1 MNKDSNFYFKILTE
15 EIHSVVIATVDENG
29 LPSTRVIDMMLF
41 DNEGIYF
48 LTAKGKTFYKQ
59 LQKKPYISLS
69 GMTSGNDSMAR
80 KSISIAGSVRNIG
93 SEKLDEIFEK
103 NPYMAT
109 IYPSE
114 ESKTALEVFCLYRGR
129 GDFFDLSTKPITRG
143 SFAFGGVEVQDFGY
157 IITEDCNGRGL
168 CVEKCPQDCIEVGE
182 PYKIIQEHCLHCGN
196 CIEVCPENAVIKL

>member
-1 MNKDSNFYFKILTE
+1 MTIENYFEILVN
-15 EIHSVVIATVDENG
+15 EIHSVVVATVNENG

-48 LTAKGKTFYKQ
+48 LTAKGKELYKQ
-59 LQKKPYISLS
+59 LKNKAYISLTGMSS
-69 GMTSGNDSMAR
+69 GDNPMAR

-93 SEKLDEIFEK
+93 SEKLEEIFEK

-109 IYPSE
+109 IYPTV
-114 ESKTALEVFCLYRGR
+114 ESRTALEVFCLYRGR
-129 GDFFDLSTKPITRG
+129 GDYFDLSTKPITRG
-143 SFAFGGVEVQDFGY
+143 NFAFGGVEVQDFGY
-157 IITEDCNGRGL
+157 FITEDCTGCGL

-196 CIEVCPENAVIKL
+196 CMEICPENAVIKM